1 MLLTSHVLGVS
12 KPAQHWIVDSG
23 ATCHICNSKELFE
36 DFNCVQQPQQVTLG
50 DDRKLEVV
58 GTGVV
63 KLKLKLP
70 GGETKTGRLSDVLYV
85 PELAYNLL
93 SVPKVTE
100 VGKEVMFDEMQGQ
113 ILNEEGELIAVAFKT
128 GSLYYL
134 NCEPLS
140 DNPQVNAA
148 TNPAKENLWHRR
160 FGHLGEGNL
169 RTLAKDGLVNGFDY
183 DVSKNIDFC
192 EPCVSGKI
200 HRILELVENELKSH

>member
-12 KPAQHWIVDSG
+12 KPAQHWIV
-23 ATCHICNSKELFE
+23 ATCHICNFKERILTVY
-36 DFNCVQQPQQVTLG
+36 NNHNKW
-50 DDRKLEVV
+50 DDRKL

-70 GGETKTGRLSDVLYV
+70 GGKTKTGRLSNVLYV
-85 PELAYNLL
+85 HELAYNLL
-93 SVPKVTE
+93 RVTE

-169 RTLAKDGLVNGFDY
+169 RTLAKDGLVNGFNY
-183 DVSKNIDFC
+183 NMTFRRTLIFVN
-192 EPCVSGKI
+192 
-200 HRILELVENELKSH
+200 LV

>member
-12 KPAQHWIVDSG
+12 KPAQHWIV
-23 ATCHICNSKELFE
+23 ATCHICNFKERILTVY
-36 DFNCVQQPQQVTLG
+36 NNHNKW
-50 DDRKLEVV
+50 DDRKL

-70 GGETKTGRLSDVLYV
+70 GGKTKTGRLSNVLYV
-85 PELAYNLL
+85 HELAYNLL
-93 SVPKVTE
+93 RVTE

-140 DNPQVNAA
+140 DNPLLPIQ
-148 TNPAKENLWHRR
+148 PK
-160 FGHLGEGNL
+160 
-169 RTLAKDGLVNGFDY
+169 
-183 DVSKNIDFC
+183 
-192 EPCVSGKI
+192 
-200 HRILELVENELKSH
+200 